1 MTGQSP
7 IFGPTRLRGMMTTPQ
22 KFDTL
27 KEDFDHSEE
36 YVTKKDLIDQL
47 EEKMDVCGSEKMD

>member
-1 MTGQSP
+1 
-7 IFGPTRLRGMMTTPQ
+7 MTTPQ